1 MSQPYVNV
9 VVRTVEGVE
18 SPLLCVHY
26 ADGKETT
33 HPLTDDGCRQAGR
46 ELFAGKFESWLCSS
60 GVDHADEVG
69 YDGDVRELMAAGH
82 DEEWD
87 EADKPRKEVVGKLM
101 EYGANPAFQAGLT
114 QPQRDAFEAM
124 RQNRDQ
130 S

>member
-18 SPLLCVHY
+18 SPLLCVYY

-33 HPLTDDGCRQAGR
+33 HPLTDEGCRQAGR

-69 YDGDVRELMAAGH
+69 YDGDVRELMAEGQY
-82 DEEWD
+82 EELD
-87 EADKPRKEVVGKLM
+87 KADKPRKEVVGKLLK
-101 EYGANPAFQAGLT
+101 YGATPEFQEGLT
-114 QPQRDAFEAM
+114 QPQRDAFETM
-124 RQNRDQ
+124 RQNL
-130 S
+130 SHS